1 MSSRSNGIGT
11 DPPIWNS
18 SFGVGIFKTFASAQP
33 LDAAPLHAGLFEVT
47 EVNFE
52 EQFYRFLAM
61 GEYMKNYQN
70 NILFWYSILRDIMDL
85 SPFKRDIDELID
97 EFAKDESI
105 ALADMKRVWLSRKF
119 SYIFEASPSS
129 NLAFFMQSLYAH
141 SIGYVIGNASLS
153 HRLGGLYCLY
163 CLYETQ
169 PFKPP
174 FRIYLSL
181 DEVRDPCGVNLRK
194 YTNGG
199 LGEILKLIGFDV
211 VTGVKIGELKK
222 LASLVVDAKAKGLEV
237 VLTLVRLMLEKNM
250 FLFGSVE
257 INVGSVTETVTQLT
271 ELQNARIHVA
281 YNTLFANTRIEHFLH
296 MDLTMGARSVLGILS
311 RGNCLQWSLNPWHL
325 LPGVEVD
332 LNVVQN
338 MSTEYAEA
346 KKLAIG
352 ASSSCARTVARLEL
366 EAVYGGGFLSFKFS
380 RDRGFLMSFTRS
392 FRVEAKEFHV
402 SVSVGGVVK
411 LTEWSR
417 KSVSAISFG
426 KYGAVWVINMGE
438 RLMAANGDSSFVSK
452 ANDYSQALLAQ
463 RCVNKA
469 GRYVAIL
476 EYGEGRRRGVV
487 MVPEGKGG
495 EGWRLLTGVFQEVV
509 DHLSRVN
516 GGKVGQRVSG
526 HQG

>member
-1 MSSRSNGIGT
+1 
-11 DPPIWNS
+11 
-18 SFGVGIFKTFASAQP
+18 
-33 LDAAPLHAGLFEVT
+33 
-47 EVNFE
+47 
-52 EQFYRFLAM
+52 
-61 GEYMKNYQN
+61 
-70 NILFWYSILRDIMDL
+70 MDL

-181 DEVRDPCGVNLRK
+181 
-194 YTNGG
+194 
-199 LGEILKLIGFDV
+199 
-211 VTGVKIGELKK
+211 GELKK

-281 YNTLFANTRIEHFLH
+281 YNTYVAIILIYSVFSVLGYFTDDNTVFRTSYCFPALLLIVRLFANTRIEHFLH
-296 MDLTMGARSVLGILS
+296 MDL
-311 RGNCLQWSLNPWHL
+311 
-325 LPGVEVD
+325 GVEVD

-526 HQG
+526 HQELRGGLSFAGAVKMKRPLVEVGMQASSVESYGGNGNKGEPTICLQKKHAD